1 MDERY
6 NELIDKYLRKEMSP
20 EESLRFKQDALSCH
34 ELRKE
39 IDKMD
44 MISKEVNLL
53 INNNIECEDDLH
65 SFYLNLEKSKNYE
78 EIKLCEDIMKRNKTL
93 YDNIEKLEK
102 EVIIR

>member
-1 MDERY
+1 MMKVLVGGLHHESDTFNPIVTKEKDVKILRG
-6 NELIDKYLRKEMSP
+6 NELLNHRSEDSVSGIIET
-20 EESLRFKQDALSCH
+20 
-34 ELRKE
+34 
-39 IDKMD
+39 
-44 MISKEVNLL
+44 L